1 MQLSGKEWVVA
12 SALELA
18 SALPALHVA
27 EAKRAVIAPRIGV
40 CLAALLLVLQPHP
53 L

>member
-18 SALPALHVA
+18 SALPAKPVQTLSTQLKFV
-27 EAKRAVIAPRIGV
+27 V
-40 CLAALLLVLQPHP
+40 P
-53 L
+53 LSV